1 MSTPAEEPLSQNG
14 LQPDPTTN
22 PESQPESQPVLEP
35 EPAPVPETQ
44 PEPVPEPEAQPE
56 PEAKPELQPRTEPA
70 VIDGADPTVEE
81 SKETSTPIQSSSQG
95 TARPELKRDEGSRT
109 FTMRELLNGLK
120 NEGNDAANESS
131 SPYSYRFTSHS
142 SPFVNCVVYI
152 IW

>member
-1 MSTPAEEPLSQNG
+1 MSTPAEEPPSQNG
-14 LQPDPTTN
+14 LQPDPATN

-56 PEAKPELQPRTEPA
+56 PEAKAELQPRPEP
-70 VIDGADPTVEE
+70 VVSDGADPTV
-81 SKETSTPIQSSSQG
+81 ETSTPIQSSSQG
-95 TARPELKRDEGSRT
+95 TARPELKNDEGSRT

-131 SPYSYRFTSHS
+131 SPYSYRFTS
-142 SPFVNCVVYI
+142 PFISFCKLCYLHYLVM
-152 IW
+152 